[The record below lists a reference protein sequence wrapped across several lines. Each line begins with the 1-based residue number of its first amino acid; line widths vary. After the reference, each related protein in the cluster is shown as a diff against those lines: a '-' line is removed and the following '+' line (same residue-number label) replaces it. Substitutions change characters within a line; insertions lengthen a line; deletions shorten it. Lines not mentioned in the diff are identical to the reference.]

1 MKKDSRQRS
10 YRLSEQGFTL
20 IELLIV
26 LVILGLVLG
35 LVAPKYFGKVEGAR
49 KKTAKAQIELLCT
62 AIDTFRLDMRRLP
75 KDLEELVVNKAN
87 DKKWEGPYLPK
98 KIPLDPWDNEYA
110 YKSPGDE
117 GRDYDIL
124 SYGSDKTSGG
134 EGENADITSW
144 QNLGDAGSERK
155 E

>member
-1 MKKDSRQRS
+1 MKKESEKKRCRPG
-10 YRLSEQGFTL
+10 EQGFTL

-75 KDLEELVVNKAN
+75 KELDELVVNKDN

-98 KIPLDPWDNEYA
+98 KIPLDPWDNPYEY
-110 YKSPGDE
+110 KCPGDE
-117 GRDYDIL
+117 GRDYDIV
-124 SYGSDKTSGG
+124 SFGADKTSGG
-134 EGENADITSW
+134 EGESADIKSW
-144 QNLGDAGSERK
+144 LNLGE
-155 E
+155 EEEEQ